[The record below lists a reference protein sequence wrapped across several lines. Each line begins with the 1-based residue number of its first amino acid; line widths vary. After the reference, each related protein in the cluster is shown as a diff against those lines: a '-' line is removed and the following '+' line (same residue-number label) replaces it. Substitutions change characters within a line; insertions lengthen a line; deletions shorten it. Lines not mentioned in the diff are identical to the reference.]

1 VDKTTETDPP
11 ADCQSAYTENTEASK
26 NAGAEGVVLDNLS
39 NSSPQKSPPPAT
51 YETYRK
57 ALTFFLDEKQRAGM
71 SLDEAVALFEAEIG
85 DEEAWTE
92 RMNSYSR
99 PFSHTCPSPDVDPDL
114 ITERV
119 AVMCEGSDVSE
130 TEAAGVARRELCET
144 CNEVA
149 RLTRSQVTEF
159 EYAPGKYM

>member
-1 VDKTTETDPP
+1 
-11 ADCQSAYTENTEASK
+11 
-26 NAGAEGVVLDNLS
+26 
-39 NSSPQKSPPPAT
+39 
-51 YETYRK
+51 
-57 ALTFFLDEKQRAGM
+57 M

-114 ITERV
+114 IAERV

-130 TEAAGVARRELCET
+130 TEAAGIARRELCET
-144 CNEVA
+144 CHEVE
-149 RLTRSQVTEF
+149 RLTRSQVTEL